1 MLLKLAA
8 FKAEHGH
15 CRVTMKIDPKL
26 SGWVDKQRMHKR
38 RLNAGDSNPVKRGI
52 TAERV
57 AKLDA
62 IGFEWSPPLGSTDEA
77 GWEAMLSKLVAFK
90 AEHDHCRVPHRHPA
104 DPKLGGWV
112 ASQRRCKRRLD
123 AGEPNPHITAGRVAK
138 LEALGFDWSPP
149 NLGGTIDEAGWET
162 MRAKLAAFK
171 AEHGHCR
178 VLNRHPADPKL
189 GRWVASQRQ
198 CKRRLDAGD
207 SNPNITAGRVAK
219 LEAIG
224 FDWVVTLN
232 KKR

>member
-62 IGFEWSPPLGSTDEA
+62 IGFEWSPPLGSTDET

-104 DPKLGGWV
+104 DPKLGQWV
-112 ASQRRCKRRLD
+112 GTQRQCKKRLD
-123 AGEPNPHITAGRVAK
+123 AGNSSPGITA
-138 LEALGFDWSPP
+138 E
-149 NLGGTIDEAGWET
+149 
-162 MRAKLAAFK
+162 
-171 AEHGHCR
+171 
-178 VLNRHPADPKL
+178 
-189 GRWVASQRQ
+189 
-198 CKRRLDAGD
+198 
-207 SNPNITAGRVAK
+207 RVAK

-224 FDWVVTLN
+224 FEWVMPPTRVGPVDEAGWEAMLSKLAAFKAEHEHCRVPCRHPADPKLGKWVRHQRFN
-232 KKR
+232 KKRLDAGEPSPCITEARVAKLEAIGFEWVVLKKKR